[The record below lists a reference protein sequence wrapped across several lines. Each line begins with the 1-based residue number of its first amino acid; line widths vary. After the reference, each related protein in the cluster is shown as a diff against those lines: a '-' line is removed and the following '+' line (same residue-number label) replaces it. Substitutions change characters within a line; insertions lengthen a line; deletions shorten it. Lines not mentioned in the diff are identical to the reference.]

1 MAEPMP
7 ALVPPS
13 ARRPAARKRLP
24 HPHLALPEAIPP
36 RQKVEVEPEEDSEST
51 LHGRVPAPRAES
63 WTPAAVPRARPAG
76 RARGRSSRQTPAERL
91 LRNALRF
98 GFFVNGAALLIPR
111 IFPTAGFQSWSYG
124 GDDFLLAAAVLL
136 SGQILLMLGR
146 SAPNPD

>member
-7 ALVPPS
+7 ALAPPS

-24 HPHLALPEAIPP
+24 HPHLAPP
-36 RQKVEVEPEEDSEST
+36 TARQKVEPEPDSEPM
-51 LHGRVPAPRAES
+51 LYARARAPRAES
-63 WTPAAVPRARPAG
+63 WTPAAVPMARPAG
-76 RARGRSSRQTPAERL
+76 RARRRSGSQTPAEKL
-91 LRNALRF
+91 LRYSLRF

-111 IFPTAGFQSWSYG
+111 IFPTAGFQAWRYG

-146 SAPNPD
+146 SGDPGSDRPD

>member
-7 ALVPPS
+7 ALVPPA

-24 HPHLALPEAIPP
+24 HPHLAPPAATAP
-36 RQKVEVEPEEDSEST
+36 RQKMEVEPEPESDST
-51 LHGRVPAPRAES
+51 LQARARAPQAES
-63 WTPAAVPRARPAG
+63 WTPAAVPMARPAG
-76 RARGRSSRQTPAERL
+76 RPRRRSGSQTPAERL
-91 LRNALRF
+91 LRYSLRF

-111 IFPTAGFQSWSYG
+111 LFPTAEAWRYG

-146 SAPNPD
+146 SAPRPD